1 MTRFTTTDL
10 PLTGLKL
17 IERQRLG
24 DDRGFLSRLFCSDEL
39 AVAGWQKSIAQ
50 INHTF
55 TSQRGTVRGLH
66 YQTPP
71 HAEMKLVSCIRGE
84 VWDVA
89 VDLRSNSPTFMQWYA
104 QTLSEE
110 NGYALLIPEGFA
122 HGFQTLKNDCEL
134 LYLHSEVYVPQA
146 ETGLR
151 FNDER
156 LAITWP
162 LTAAEISAR
171 DLTHPFLTSKFN
183 GIKLQ

>member
-10 PLTGLKL
+10 PLTGLRL
-17 IERQRLG
+17 IERQRIG

-84 VWDVA
+84 IWDVA
-89 VDLRSNSPTFMQWYA
+89 IDLRSNSPTFMRWYA
-104 QTLSEE
+104 QTLSAE

-122 HGFQTLKNDCEL
+122 HGFQALSDDSEL
-134 LYLHSEVYVPQA
+134 LYMHSEAYSPQA
-146 ETGLR
+146 EAVLR
-151 FNDER
+151 FDDQR
-156 LAITWP
+156 LGITWP
-162 LTAAEISAR
+162 LPVTGISER
-171 DLTHPFLTSKFN
+171 DRAHPLLTSEFN
-183 GIKLQ
+183 GIKFQ